1 MEVSS
6 ETKCKVRDFV
16 FSEFGKERVRSVDL
30 QKGFNSFGDES
41 FILRLFVEP
50 GESFKDKETEIFHL
64 LRHVREIGGED
75 FVGLAPVLDVRAAK
89 D

>member
-6 ETKCKVRDFV
+6 ETKSKVRDFV
-16 FSEFGKERVRSVDL
+16 FSEFGKERVRRVDL

-41 FILRLFVEP
+41 FILRLIVEP
-50 GESFKDKETEIFHL
+50 GETFEDKGSEIFNL
-64 LRHVREIGGED
+64 ARNIREIGGAD
-75 FVGLAPVLDVRAAK
+75 FIGLAPVFDVQAAK